1 MHVVVSDEAPGYEAP
16 GHHRMAMC
24 RLQGREAGP
33 SDTLWIGLSTIE
45 PGGGTTASASDVE
58 KFYVVVEGSLVVESV
73 LEGRT
78 SRATLRPLDSCRIGP
93 GESRA
98 LHNDSQQPCKVLLV
112 MPLAKP
118 VV

>member
-24 RLQGREAGP
+24 RLQGRARDAILGP
-33 SDTLWIGLSTIE
+33 RAVRPW
-45 PGGGTTASASDVE
+45 AAQVRR
-58 KFYVVVEGSLVVESV
+58 VVESV